1 MNKLEVAVGKLVAL
15 LGVIRL
21 TVVDSEVPLPVLGES
36 VCLDEGVLLSRRWL
50 MLAPGIALVPDGFAV
65 VDQSLRVLHG
75 GSVELYCHPSTLT
88 SDGRIAE
95 VAVIDDNAVW
105 TRTIEPPP
113 PCPPPEGGGDI
124 GLMNSIRAPISAARP
139 RMFFRPL
146 PAGARAGL
154 KPSPSSRV
162 SRKTFFSFPR
172 RLSPQGFGP
181 ACPPPVRR

>member
-21 TVVDSEVPLPVLGES
+21 TLVDSEVPLPVLGES

-95 VAVIDDNAVW
+95 AAVIDDNALW
-105 TRTIEPPP
+105 TRTIDPPP
-113 PCPPPEGGGDI
+113 PCPPPEGEGDI

-146 PAGARAGL
+146 PAGALGGL
-154 KPSPSSRV
+154 KPRPPSRG
-162 SRKTFFSFPR
+162 SRKTAFSFPG
-172 RLSPQGFGP
+172 RLGHPGFGR
-181 ACPPPVRR
+181 AWRA

>member
-36 VCLDEGVLLSRRWL
+36 VCLDGGVLLSRRWL

-75 GSVELYCHPSTLT
+75 GSVELYCHPPTLT

-113 PCPPPEGGGDI
+113 PCPPPEGEGDI

-154 KPSPSSRV
+154 KARPSSPV
-162 SRKTFFSFPR
+162 SRTAAFPFPPRLR
-172 RLSPQGFGP
+172 RQWFGR
-181 ACPPPVRR
+181 AGRAT